1 MLRAQRASLL
11 EDLRHD
17 VRYARRML
25 RSNPGFAIIAVLILA
40 VGIGATTAIFSVVNA
55 TLLRPLPFRDPERLM
70 SVFLRMPVQYGSGE
84 IDMVWSYPK
93 YQAFLDAQRT
103 FSETA
108 IHVADAFTLTTDDGA
123 DRVVGESVSARYF
136 SILGVQPQRGRFF
149 LDAEDRATGGDPS
162 VVISDAFWRER
173 YGAAESAVGSMID
186 LNGRRYT
193 IIGVAPAGFAGMSG
207 TARVWPLFTA
217 IRGLPTLQSATTHQ
231 FEVVA
236 RLTPTATPAVAK
248 ADMVNVGRVINAT
261 YPDDGGNS
269 VWRAAGYTLQELR
282 VDPTVGRSVIVL
294 AIAVSLLLLIACVNV
309 ANLLLARAAARRRE
323 IAVRLAIGA
332 GQGRLVRQMLTESAV
347 LSLAGVVVGIAFA
360 AFAVRALSSMAPLAA
375 ANLST
380 VRGALTAIS
389 LGSIALDGRVMI
401 AAVVVAVFTAVVAGL
416 VPAVAATRFQVA
428 DAMRQGAAATPAFSG
443 LRRLT
448 SRGALVMAEIALAVV
463 LLVTSGLMVRSLG
476 ALFAAQVGYRPDGV
490 LTARVALASSR
501 VSNQQAVG
509 PVWDELVQRLSAIPG
524 VTSVA
529 VGSCAPV
536 GDRCEGTGFRLAG
549 RSEQAH
555 VSFHAVSPNYF
566 ATLGIPLVRGRE
578 VSPDDRREAQSVVV
592 INSTAARTI
601 WGTDDP
607 FTTPIP
613 RDDARP
619 IDVVGV
625 VGDVRYENVQEA
637 PKPAIF
643 FPIAQM
649 TRSRAMVFVR
659 TTGDPSALATVVR
672 NEIKAVDRNHT
683 VSDVQTLRGRMYE
696 ATARDRF
703 ATQVLTAF
711 AVTALLLAAIGIYG
725 VLSLAVAQRRREL
738 GIRMALG
745 AERRGVLTMIL
756 GQAMGIAAVG
766 GAIGGVAAL
775 MAGRALG
782 SMLYGVTAADPV
794 TYVVAALVLGL
805 AVLAAAIVPAAR
817 ATQVHPMVAL
827 RSD

>member
-1 MLRAQRASLL
+1 MRASLL
-11 EDLRHD
+11 DDLRHD
-17 VRYARRML
+17 IRYTRRML
-25 RSNPGFAIIAVLILA
+25 RSNPGFAVIAILILA

-55 TLLRPLPFRDPERLM
+55 TLLRPLPFREPDRLM

-93 YQAFLDAQRT
+93 YQVFVNTQRSFSDA
-103 FSETA
+103 A
-108 IHVADAFTLTTDDGA
+108 IHVADAFTVTTDDGA
-123 DRVVGESVSARYF
+123 DRVLGESVSARYF
-136 SILGVQPQRGRFF
+136 SILGLQPQRGRFF
-149 LDAEDRATGGDPS
+149 LDAEDRPTGGDRS
-162 VVISDAFWRER
+162 IVISDGYWRER
-173 YGAAESAVGSMID
+173 YGAAESAVGSTID

-193 IIGVAPAGFAGMSG
+193 VIGVAPPGFSGMSG
-207 TARVWPLFTA
+207 SARVWPLYTTV
-217 IRGLPTLQSATTHQ
+217 RGLPNLQSPTTHQ
-231 FEVVA
+231 FEVVT
-236 RLTPTATPAVAK
+236 RLTPSTTPAAAK
-248 ADMVNVGRVINAT
+248 ADMVNVGRVVNAT
-261 YPDDGGNS
+261 YPDDGGNA
-269 VWRAAGYTLQELR
+269 VWRATGYTLQELR
-282 VDPTVGRSVIVL
+282 VDPMVGRSVIVL

-323 IAVRLAIGA
+323 LAVRLAIGA

-347 LSLAGVVVGIAFA
+347 LSLAGVVVGVGLA
-360 AFAVRALSSMAPLAA
+360 ALAVRALSAMAPLAA

-380 VRGALTAIS
+380 VRGTLTAIS
-389 LGSIALDGRVMI
+389 LGGIALDGRALG
-401 AAVVVAVFTAVVAGL
+401 AAVVVAVFTSLVAGL
-416 VPAVAATRFQVA
+416 VPALAATRFQVA
-428 DAMRQGAAATPAFSG
+428 DVMRQGAVATPAFSG

-448 SRGALVMAEIALAVV
+448 SRGVLVMAEIALAVV

-476 ALFAAQVGYRPDGV
+476 RLFEAQVGYRPEGV

-501 VSNQQAVG
+501 VANQPAS
-509 PVWDELVQRLSAIPG
+509 PVWDELVQRVSALPG

-536 GDRCEGTGFRLAG
+536 GDHCEGTDIRLAG

-555 VSFHAVSPNYF
+555 VSFHVISPNYF
-566 ATLGIPLVRGRE
+566 ATLGIPMMRGRE
-578 VSPDDRREAQSVVV
+578 VSSDDRRDGQPVVV

-613 RDDARP
+613 RDERSLS
-619 IDVVGV
+619 VVGV
-625 VGDVRYENVQEA
+625 AGDVRYEDIQAE

-643 FPIAQM
+643 FPLAQGN
-649 TRSRAMVFVR
+649 RSRAMLFVR
-659 TTGDPSALATVVR
+659 TAGDPASFANVVR

-683 VSDVQTLRGRMYE
+683 VSDVQTLRSRMFE

-711 AVTALLLAAIGIYG
+711 AAVALLLAAIGIYG

-756 GQAMGIAAVG
+756 GQAMAIAAVG
-766 GAIGGVAAL
+766 GVIGAVAAL
-775 MAGRALG
+775 LAGRALG

-794 TYVVAALVLGL
+794 TYVVCAVVLGT

>member
-1 MLRAQRASLL
+1 MRASLL
-11 EDLRHD
+11 EDLRQD
-17 VRYARRML
+17 IRYTRRML
-25 RSNPGFAIIAVLILA
+25 RSNPGFAIVAILILA

-55 TLLRPLPFRDPERLM
+55 TLLRPLPFREPDRLM

-93 YQAFLDAQRT
+93 YQAFLNAQRT
-103 FSETA
+103 FSDAA
-108 IHVADAFTLTTDDGA
+108 IHVADAFTITTDDGA
-123 DRVVGESVSARYF
+123 DRVLGESVSARYF
-136 SILGVQPQRGRFF
+136 SILGLQPQRGRFF
-149 LDAEDRATGGDPS
+149 LDAEDRPAGGDRS
-162 VVISDAFWRER
+162 VVISDGYWREQ
-173 YGAAESAVGSMID
+173 YGGAESAVGSTLD

-193 IIGVAPAGFAGMSG
+193 IVGIAPAGFSGMSG
-207 TARVWPLFTA
+207 SARVWPLYTA
-217 IRGLPTLQSATTHQ
+217 VRGLSSLQSAVTHQ
-231 FEVVA
+231 FEVVT
-236 RLTPTATPAVAK
+236 RLTPGATPAAAK
-248 ADMVNVGRVINAT
+248 SDMASVGRVVNAT
-261 YPDDGGNS
+261 YPDDGGNA

-282 VDPTVGRSVIVL
+282 VDPLVGRSVIVL

-323 IAVRLAIGA
+323 LAVRLAIGA

-347 LSLAGVVVGIAFA
+347 LSLAGVVVGIGFA
-360 AFAVRALSSMAPLAA
+360 ALAVRALSAMAPLAA

-380 VRGALTAIS
+380 VRGTLTAIS
-389 LGSIALDGRVMI
+389 LGGIALDGRALG
-401 AAVVVAVFTAVVAGL
+401 AAVAVALFTSLVAGL

-428 DAMRQGAAATPAFSG
+428 DVMRQGAVATPAFSG

-476 ALFAAQVGYRPDGV
+476 RLFEAQVGYRPDGV

-501 VSNQQAVG
+501 VLDQPVG
-509 PVWDELVQRLSAIPG
+509 PVWDEVVQRVAAIPG

-536 GDRCEGTGFRLAG
+536 GDHCEGTDIRLAG

-555 VSFHAVSPNYF
+555 VSFHAISPNYF
-566 ATLGIPLVRGRE
+566 VTLGIPMMRGRE
-578 VSPDDRREAQSVVV
+578 VTGDDRRDGQPVAI

-607 FTTPIP
+607 LTTPIP
-613 RDDARP
+613 RDERS
-619 IDVVGV
+619 INVVGV
-625 VGDVRYENVQEA
+625 AGDVRYEDIQAE

-643 FPIAQM
+643 FPVAQM
-649 TRSRAMVFVR
+649 NRSRALLFVR
-659 TTGDPSALATVVR
+659 AAGDPASLANVVR
-672 NEIKAVDRNHT
+672 SEIKAVDRNHT
-683 VSDVQTLRGRMYE
+683 VSDVQTLRSRMFE

-703 ATQVLTAF
+703 ATQVLAAF
-711 AVTALLLAAIGIYG
+711 AVVALLLAAIGIYG

-756 GQAMGIAAVG
+756 GQAMAIAAAG
-766 GAIGGVAAL
+766 GLIGAVAAL

-794 TYVVAALVLGL
+794 TYVVCAVVLGT